1 MGDELAFI
9 VSIRVNND
17 CLEEVEEEG
26 ECSQKDGKEVIVVAM
41 KSHGAGNK
49 LWLVDVVAELEGSAA
64 GGSWEDS
71 LDCILV
77 HGQTDIGINH
87 EIALRVESPP
97 FFLLT

>member
-9 VSIRVNND
+9 VSIRVNNYS
-17 CLEEVEEEG
+17 LEEVEEEG
-26 ECSQKDGKEVIVVAM
+26 EYSQKDGKDMIVVAM

-64 GGSWEDS
+64 RGSWEDG
-71 LDCILV
+71 LNCILV

-87 EIALRVESPP
+87 EVTLRVESSP
-97 FFLLT
+97 FFLFV